1 MDNPTV
7 VHLTAQETALRQKL
21 FALQQV
27 KKILLFAVR
36 PKELRLRFVWDSFKQ
51 YNTEVKGNF
60 RPNVMF
66 PKEVSKNDPYVLS
79 STSKPSGL

>member
-27 KKILLFAVR
+27 KKIHVFAVK
-36 PKELRLRFVWDSFKQ
+36 PKELRLRFLWNNFKQ
-51 YNTEVKGNF
+51 Y
-60 RPNVMF
+60 
-66 PKEVSKNDPYVLS
+66 DA
-79 STSKPSGL
+79 

>member
-27 KKILLFAVR
+27 KKILLFAVK
-36 PKELRLRFVWDSFKQ
+36 PKELRLRFVWDHFKQ
-51 YNTEVKGNF
+51 YNT
-60 RPNVMF
+60 
-66 PKEVSKNDPYVLS
+66 
-79 STSKPSGL
+79 